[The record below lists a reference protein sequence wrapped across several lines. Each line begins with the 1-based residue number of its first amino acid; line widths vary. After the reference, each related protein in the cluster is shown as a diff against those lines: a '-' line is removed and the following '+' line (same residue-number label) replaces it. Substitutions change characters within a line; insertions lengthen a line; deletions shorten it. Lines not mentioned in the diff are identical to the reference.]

1 MVVVYNSQGEGA
13 HFFMIMVYIFYALI
27 FYSRHI
33 YIYIAI
39 SRFMN
44 VHTFY
49 KYYATSHKSMEL

>member
-13 HFFMIMVYIFYALI
+13 HFFMIMVYIYYAHFLQSSYLDI
-27 FYSRHI
+27 H
-33 YIYIAI
+33 IAI

-49 KYYATSHKSMEL
+49 KYYATSRNSMEL